1 MKVKKLAVA
10 LTAILLAFSA
20 VGCGGGSNG
29 GGALK
34 IKILNYGGGVGS
46 IWLDDAIERF
56 KKEVGDKQYGNY
68 KGVDIKYTP
77 TQDMGLSEIATSG
90 THMYFTEGTSTIRT
104 MIQNGELMDIT
115 DVVEGVGTDGKTIL
129 SKIDDS
135 YHVMLKGPKD
145 KYYALPH
152 YEFYSGISYD
162 IELFDANGYYFAA
175 PSETDV
181 APYTSTKG
189 FGSANFV
196 GSVDATKS
204 CGPNGKSGDYD
215 DGLPSSVQELLLLCE
230 KMAGDTVT
238 PILYATGD
246 ESYSNKIATA
256 LWASLSG
263 YKEMEAYHS
272 YDDKVMVVDGYE
284 ETNLFNSDIPAPKMR
299 EVLLTEET
307 GYYASQQVARYYTLA
322 FMEIA
327 FKNGYFESVEV
338 YSNTGAQSDFIS
350 NGIGNND
357 TYGMLIEGNY
367 WINEASDDE
376 LFDDYYKSIRYEKDY
391 RHIGWM
397 PLPVQWAGSVT
408 EGNGATPTMVDVAA
422 SYVFINNR
430 FAKNAAISEACKD
443 FLKFLYTDAEL
454 SHFTGTTGIAKSAL
468 QYALEKADKD
478 KLSAFES
485 SVLSMKSEGGI
496 IYATADNPTFL
507 GAYQQL
513 RMGGNS
519 PLLKPAFGGKS
530 YNTVLEAMRIGKSAK
545 EIFEGTLLNAT
556 QWLDFYKG

>member
-1 MKVKKLAVA
+1 
-10 LTAILLAFSA
+10 
-20 VGCGGGSNG
+20 
-29 GGALK
+29 
-34 IKILNYGGGVGS
+34 
-46 IWLDDAIERF
+46 
-56 KKEVGDKQYGNY
+56 
-68 KGVDIKYTP
+68 
-77 TQDMGLSEIATSG
+77 
-90 THMYFTEGTSTIRT
+90 
-104 MIQNGELMDIT
+104 
-115 DVVEGVGTDGKTIL
+115 
-129 SKIDDS
+129 
-135 YHVMLKGPKD
+135 
-145 KYYALPH
+145 
-152 YEFYSGISYD
+152 
-162 IELFDANGYYFAA
+162 
-175 PSETDV
+175 
-181 APYTSTKG
+181 
-189 FGSANFV
+189 
-196 GSVDATKS
+196 
-204 CGPNGKSGDYD
+204 
-215 DGLPSSVQELLLLCE
+215 VQELLLLCE

-238 PILYATGD
+238 PLLYATGD
-246 ESYSNKIATA
+246 ESYSNKLATA

-272 YDDKVMVVDGYE
+272 YDDKLMVVDGYE
-284 ETNLFNSDIPAPKMR
+284 ETNLFNSTIPAPKMK

-367 WINEASDDE
+367 WINEASDDK

-397 PLPVQWAGSVT
+397 TLPVQWAGSVT
-408 EGNGATPTMVDVAA
+408 EENGATPTMVDVAA

-468 QYALEKADKD
+468 QYTLEKADKD

-496 IYATADNPTFL
+496 VYATADNPTFL

-519 PLLKPAFGGKS
+519 PLLKPAFDGKT

-545 EIFEGTLLNAT
+545 DIFEGTLLDAT
-556 QWLDFYKG
+556 DWNGFYKG